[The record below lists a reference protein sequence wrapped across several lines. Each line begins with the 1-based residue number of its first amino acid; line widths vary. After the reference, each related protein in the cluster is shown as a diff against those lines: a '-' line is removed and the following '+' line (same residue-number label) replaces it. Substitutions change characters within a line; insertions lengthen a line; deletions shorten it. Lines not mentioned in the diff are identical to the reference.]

1 MLDSVDA
8 QRGKKVD
15 EWAALFQKIFL
26 LPEQAQKCAFG
37 KSIILAYHDFR
48 GCQRGAKGEF
58 FLRIRAPFGQCVPRS
73 FGVKLG
79 CITIWKMLIIIDKTG
94 NFPWHL

>member
-8 QRGKKVD
+8 QQREKVD

-26 LPEQAQKCAFG
+26 LPEQAQGCAFG

-58 FLRIRAPFGQCVPRS
+58 FCVYPR
-73 FGVKLG
+73 
-79 CITIWKMLIIIDKTG
+79 TIWAVCSPLLWREIG
-94 NFPWHL
+94 LYNHLENAHNN